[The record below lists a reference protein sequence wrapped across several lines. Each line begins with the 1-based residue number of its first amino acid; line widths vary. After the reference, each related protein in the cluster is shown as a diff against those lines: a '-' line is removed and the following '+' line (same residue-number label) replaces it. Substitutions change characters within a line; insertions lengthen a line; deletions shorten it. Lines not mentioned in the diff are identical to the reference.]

1 MNAPIA
7 KYLFINYYRK
17 NVSLFKRQIS
27 CVTTAE
33 ITGTYAVDR
42 RTLHRTPK
50 EQSMLGEC
58 TLLPSDIDS
67 VRKEIV
73 MLPLLSQ
80 TRDSQNNFQ
89 NTAGSTVMS
98 PRVIVTPALRDC
110 TFDSRTLKSAPAKIR
125 VATRAGYQSGIL
137 FSATFVTW

>member
-17 NVSLFKRQIS
+17 NISLFKRQIS

-98 PRVIVTPALRDC
+98 PRAMAQWFSLYADTGIPTKLWPFFCSLRIC
-110 TFDSRTLKSAPAKIR
+110 VYK
-125 VATRAGYQSGIL
+125 
-137 FSATFVTW
+137 